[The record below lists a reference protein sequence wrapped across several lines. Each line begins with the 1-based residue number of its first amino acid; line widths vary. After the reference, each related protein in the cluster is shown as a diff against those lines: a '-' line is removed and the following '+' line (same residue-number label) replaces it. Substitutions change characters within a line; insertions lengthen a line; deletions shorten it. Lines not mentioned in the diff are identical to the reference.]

1 MHFSNLSLLH
11 SLSREDVGKNILRKQ
26 LVQYVNC
33 HHSCSAVML
42 YECVRMC
49 VFFLKRNDLVKV
61 LTIMEH

>member
-11 SLSREDVGKNILRKQ
+11 SLSREDVRKNILRKQ
-26 LVQYVNC
+26 LVRYVNC
-33 HHSCSAVML
+33 HHSCSAVM

-49 VFFLKRNDLVKV
+49 VFFLKRNDLVKI